1 MKTYIKTVSI
11 AMVLATTSV
20 LGACNKQTKESES
33 AKAEQKMPPM
43 TVDVQIV
50 QLQPIPVLQTLSG
63 RVSAIEVS
71 EVRPQAS
78 GIIDAV
84 LFKEGSYVKKGQEL
98 YRLNKDNYV
107 SAANTSLAAI
117 QTAEASLVSAKSSLV
132 AQEAVLA
139 QARADLARAEG
150 LIKIDAISKQ
160 LYDQYQTAVRTA
172 QANVESAK
180 ATVHQ
185 AQASINSAKASHDAS
200 LLEMSRTVVRAP
212 ISGKIGISSVTT
224 GALVSASQATPLATI
239 SRTDMVYVDISQSSS
254 EILRLRQ
261 QLASGKA
268 SQGTAQVQIILED
281 GEPYPL
287 IGQLALADAK
297 VDKATGSVIV
307 RAVFPNPDG
316 VLIPGMYVNANLAQ
330 VAVNNAVLLPQSA
343 IMRTPKGEAQ
353 VYVVNQDKKI
363 EVRTVKT
370 AGTFQGQ
377 WVVNEGLVDG
387 DAVVVMG
394 GAKVK
399 PEQVVMPNV
408 LQPADA
414 QTQEPEEQSQPQ
426 PPQPQQEPVGQHSV
440 MAPPNQRPASQ
451 AQENTDSSAEQAEA
465 QAMADGT
472 EPASQTKAN

>member
-1 MKTYIKTVSI
+1 MKIDIKTASI
-11 AMVLATTSV
+11 AIVVVMTGI
-20 LGACNKQTKESES
+20 LGACNKQAAQPDG
-33 AKAEQKMPPM
+33 AKVEQKMPPM
-43 TVDVQIV
+43 AVDVQIV
-50 QLQPIPVLQTLSG
+50 QLQPIPVIQTLSG
-63 RVSAIEVS
+63 RVSAVEVS
-71 EVRPQAS
+71 EVRPQVG
-78 GIIDAV
+78 GIIDEV

-117 QTAEASLVSAKSSLV
+117 QTAEASLVSAKASLV

-139 QARADLARAEG
+139 QARADLARVEG

-160 LYDQYQTAVRTA
+160 LYDQYQTAVKTA
-172 QANVESAK
+172 QANVESAR

-185 AQASINSAKASHDAS
+185 AQASINSAKASHDES
-200 LLEMSRTVVRAP
+200 LLQMSRTVVRAP

-224 GALVSASQATPLATI
+224 GALVSAAQATPLATI
-239 SRTDMVYVDISQSSS
+239 SRTDVVYVDISQSSS
-254 EILRLRQ
+254 EMLRLRQ

-268 SQGTAQVQIILED
+268 QQGTAQVQIVLED

-307 RAVFPNPDG
+307 RAVFANPDG

-343 IMRTPKGEAQ
+343 IQRTPKGEVQ

-399 PEQVVMPNV
+399 PEQVVEPRVLMPAEHA
-408 LQPADA
+408 QEAEQAPPEPA
-414 QTQEPEEQSQPQ
+414 
-426 PPQPQQEPVGQHSV
+426 GQHSV
-440 MAPPNQRPASQ
+440 MAPNRQSAAQ
-451 AQENTDSSAEQAEA
+451 ADTDSSAEQA
-465 QAMADGT
+465 QAMADDT
-472 EPASQTKAN
+472 EQTSSARAN